1 MLPSDIDQLT
11 AATTA
16 RVFSAMVFF
25 SLLRNP
31 VREEDQFDRRVREML
46 GDMGTAL
53 GVAQSHP
60 EKSLAEIYMEN
71 AHGHYDHDV
80 VAFGLEETV
89 KSIAPAFSGMDAECP
104 GSENCPKDPLSA
116 LAIWMRRYGDSEHG
130 ISWLVQ
136 QTAQLLVADATMPVV
151 H

>member
-1 MLPSDIDQLT
+1 MLPSDIDHLT

-16 RVFSAMVFF
+16 RVFSALVFF

-31 VREEDQFDRRVREML
+31 IREEAQFDRRVRELL
-46 GDMGTAL
+46 GDMGAAL
-53 GVAQSHP
+53 NAAQSNP
-60 EKSLAEIYMEN
+60 DQSLADIYIEN
-71 AHGHYDHDV
+71 ARGHYDHDV
-80 VAFGLEETV
+80 VAFGLDETV
-89 KSIAPAFSGMDAECP
+89 RSIAPAFSGMDAECS
-104 GSENCPKDPLSA
+104 GEDCPKDPLSA

-136 QTAQLLVADATMPVV
+136 QTAQLLVADATTPIV

>member
-16 RVFSAMVFF
+16 RVFSAMVF
-25 SLLRNP
+25 LYILRNP
-31 VREEDQFDRRVREML
+31 VREEAQFDRRIREVL
-46 GDMGTAL
+46 GDMGAAL
-53 GVAQSHP
+53 NVAQSLP
-60 EKSLAEIYMEN
+60 GKPLAEIYMEN

-80 VAFGLEETV
+80 VAFGLEKAL
-89 KSIAPAFSGMDAECP
+89 KSIAPAFSGMDAGCSGED
-104 GSENCPKDPLSA
+104 CPKDALSA

-136 QTAQLLVADATMPVV
+136 QTAQLLVADATVPVV

>member
-16 RVFSAMVFF
+16 RVFSAMVFL

-31 VREEDQFDRRVREML
+31 VREEALFDRRVREML

-53 GVAQSHP
+53 GVAQSQP

-80 VAFGLEETV
+80 VAFGLEKAL
-89 KSIAPAFSGMDAECP
+89 KSIAPAFSGMDAECS
-104 GSENCPKDPLSA
+104 GEDCPKDPLSA

>member
-1 MLPSDIDQLT
+1 MLPSDIDHLT

-16 RVFSAMVFF
+16 RVFSALVFF

-31 VREEDQFDRRVREML
+31 IREEAQFDRRVREVL
-46 GDMGTAL
+46 GDMGAAL
-53 GVAQSHP
+53 DAAQSHP

-89 KSIAPAFSGMDAECP
+89 RSIAPAFSGMDAECS
-104 GSENCPKDPLSA
+104 GTELCPKDPVSA
-116 LAIWMRRYGDSEHG
+116 LAIWMHRYGKSDHG
-130 ISWLVQ
+130 LSWLLQ
-136 QTAQLLVADATMPVV
+136 QTTQLLVADATTPIV